1 LNAAI
6 PDDRCSQPQVYGGF
20 VAYAPPALRR
30 LTLAVAVLY
39 DVDLFPRDCGLVL
52 TGPREVCVEW
62 DTISAVVDAAGQRN
76 TPAPGSGEE
85 GEDRGRE
92 DRGREDRGREDR
104 ERDTRERDT
113 RERSQLDAL
122 AGWLKARREVEYDA
136 QLVALGFPVRH
147 PDHPG
152 RSWVRE
158 VIPGDALSLGFG
170 YGPGHLPLP
179 AGVLEHAG
187 ANCGAAWSGAR
198 DALDRLGEL
207 AAQRDRRRIRA
218 AILPLGGAD
227 VVTLLGAASLRREL
241 AAGEGDGMAAMIV
254 PLRTRGWRATFASDP
269 AYGPALAAAM
279 PPHERGFDR
288 PLLVTAEEIIE
299 VRAGGD
305 PMRLL
310 RGGTHD

>member
-1 LNAAI
+1 MA
-6 PDDRCSQPQVYGGF
+6 S
-20 VAYAPPALRR
+20 APPSLRR
-30 LTLAVAVLY
+30 LALAVAVLY
-39 DVDLFPRDCGLVL
+39 DVDLFPQDAGLVL
-52 TGPREVCVEW
+52 TGRREIRVEW
-62 DTISAVVDAAGQRN
+62 GTVAAVVGAA
-76 TPAPGSGEE
+76 
-85 GEDRGRE
+85 
-92 DRGREDRGREDR
+92 R
-104 ERDTRERDT
+104 ERHTRDPDAREHDGPEREALKRDDQ
-113 RERSQLDAL
+113 ERSQLDAL
-122 AGWLKARREVEYDA
+122 AGWLRARREVECGT

-170 YGPGHLPLP
+170 YGAGHLPVP

-187 ANCGAAWSGAR
+187 ADCGAAWSGAR

-207 AAQRDRRRIRA
+207 AAQRDRRQLRA
-218 AILPLGGAD
+218 AIVPLGGAD
-227 VVTLLGAASLRREL
+227 VVTLLGAAGLRREL

-254 PLRTRGWRATFASDP
+254 PLRTRGWRAAFVSDP

-279 PPHERGFDR
+279 PARERGFDR
-288 PLLVTAEEIIE
+288 PLLVTAHEISE

-310 RGGTHD
+310 RDTGG